1 MVIIREY
8 TAEDE
13 STIRRCVVALQ
24 EFERTIDP
32 RLLPGEEMAD
42 QYCRQ
47 IHAQCAK
54 SAGCVFVAEDD
65 GVVVGFVAVLSREP
79 FTELDEPPGSYAL
92 IKDLIVLEP
101 YRGRGT
107 GRRLLQRAEGFVR
120 AAGVTE
126 LRIGVLAR
134 NGPARAL
141 YLDHAF
147 VPHLEILVKRW

>member
-13 STIRRCVVALQ
+13 PTIRRCVVAIQ

-54 SAGCVFVAEDD
+54 LAACLFVDEDD

-79 FTELDEPPGSYAL
+79 FT
-92 IKDLIVLEP
+92 
-101 YRGRGT
+101 
-107 GRRLLQRAEGFVR
+107 
-120 AAGVTE
+120 
-126 LRIGVLAR
+126 
-134 NGPARAL
+134 
-141 YLDHAF
+141 
-147 VPHLEILVKRW
+147 